1 MQRAIIILLI
11 IIFGLSTVSVYIGA
25 AGTNPGDPSRG
36 SESTRSQQ
44 SQQNPDRPAYLQSDK
59 INVRDTVDATDQS
72 EATVTVD
79 DHYFTPTIL
88 HVSQGTTV
96 TWRNQG
102 EGRHGITSDRN
113 SPRSGLDSGSLESGE
128 TYQHTFDEL
137 GVYNYYSP
145 SHPVK
150 MKAVVK
156 VVE

>member
-11 IIFGLSTVSVYIGA
+11 IVFGLSTVSVYIGA

-36 SESTRSQQ
+36 SESTRSQP
-44 SQQNPDRPAYLQSDK
+44 QQNPDRPAYLQSDK

-79 DHYFTPTIL
+79 DRYFTPTIL
-88 HVSQGTTV
+88 HVRQGTTV

-102 EGRHGITSDRN
+102 DGQHGITSDRN
-113 SPRSGLDSGSLESGE
+113 SPRSGLDSDSLESGE